1 MPQYIKESL
10 WMSLLKFFGK
20 QQDQNKQ
27 STLIR
32 NMRKTNPEMA
42 DAFANWD
49 KESYNLLQATK
60 KVLQK
65 YGKSTTEVDALLR
78 QWD

>member
-10 WMSLLKFFGK
+10 WMDLLKFFGK

-27 STLIR
+27 SRLIK

-49 KESYNLLQATK
+49 TESYKLLQATK

-65 YGKSTTEVDALLR
+65 YGKSTSDVDDMLK